1 MSKYIDNPQQ
11 FEFDMGKGF
20 FVEMQFKIEKADQ
33 VKHAEL
39 FRRETLLGNTSLLN
53 PDTNALPTDEDFE

>member
-1 MSKYIDNPQQ
+1 
-11 FEFDMGKGF
+11 MGKGF